1 MEELYASIA
10 KPGIFT
16 PHHYMT
22 FFKVIHRALPTNT
35 RFNGSK
41 LCRLGCGCTETFVH
55 WFHCKHIFPIW
66 RAMANI
72 LTALGCGQYNCNRE
86 LVFLT
91 LKRLRN
97 GERRLINKH
106 MRGIV
111 WLTWKFLWQQLAEI
125 GTSESGQ
132 GTLDENLIFDSVFRM
147 HYTCVLAALREH
159 ELVERAET
167 LGSRRKRRKAVR
179 EASMFR
185 VAPFVIIDDTD
196 ETHFKLKDMYKTL
209 LDKAGVKHFES

>member
-1 MEELYASIA
+1 M
-10 KPGIFT
+10 
-16 PHHYMT
+16 
-22 FFKVIHRALPTNT
+22 
-35 RFNGSK
+35 
-41 LCRLGCGCTETFVH
+41 H
-55 WFHCKHIFPIW
+55 WFHCKYIFPIW

-132 GTLDENLIFDSVFRM
+132 GALDENLIFDSVFRI

-159 ELVERAET
+159 ELVE
-167 LGSRRKRRKAVR
+167 SRNARQPEKEAKGCERSEHVQSCTICDTRR
-179 EASMFR
+179 
-185 VAPFVIIDDTD
+185 
-196 ETHFKLKDMYKTL
+196 H
-209 LDKAGVKHFES
+209 G